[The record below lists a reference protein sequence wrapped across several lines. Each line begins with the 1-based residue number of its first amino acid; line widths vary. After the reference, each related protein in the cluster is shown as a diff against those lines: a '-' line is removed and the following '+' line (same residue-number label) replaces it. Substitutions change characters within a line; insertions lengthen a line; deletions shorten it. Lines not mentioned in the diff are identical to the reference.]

1 MRRATEKIKG
11 EIFGDRIIAQNCNES
26 RELLKR
32 AIGTI
37 SKEILEYSFIEAFY
51 LLEKGLLSIYKT
63 KNELNKED
71 LIKIALKKDK
81 GFREKYI
88 VYNDLSEKGYIVK
101 SGLKFGAPFR
111 VYEKGKF
118 PLQSTGK
125 NDSHSKWLVYP
136 HKTKQKLDLY
146 GFFSK
151 NRVAHSTKKES
162 VFAFVDE
169 EGNVSYYQT
178 KWLKV

>member
-1 MRRATEKIKG
+1 MKMPKEKIKG
-11 EIFGDRIIAQNCNES
+11 EIFENIIIGQNCNES
-26 RELLKR
+26 REMLKR
-32 AIGTI
+32 GIGSI
-37 SKEILEYSFIEAFY
+37 SKGFVEYSLIETFY
-51 LLEKGLLSIYKT
+51 LLEKGLLSIYKG

-71 LIKIALKKDK
+71 LLKIALKKDK

-88 VYNDLSEKGYIVK
+88 VYNDLAEKGYVVK

-118 PLQSTGK
+118 PILNTGK

-136 HKTKQKLDLY
+136 YKTKQKLDIY

-151 NRVAHSTKKES
+151 NRVAHSTKKKAL
-162 VFAFVDE
+162 FAFVDE

-178 KWLKV
+178 EWIKV